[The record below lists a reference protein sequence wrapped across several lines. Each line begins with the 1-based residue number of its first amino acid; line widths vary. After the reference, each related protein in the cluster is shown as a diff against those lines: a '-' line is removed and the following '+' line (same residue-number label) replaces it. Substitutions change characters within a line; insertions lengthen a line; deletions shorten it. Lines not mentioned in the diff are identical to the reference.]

1 MSNVRPASDDVLN
14 QLLALHPKKIDL
26 SLGRMTRLLDALDRP
41 HEKLPPIVHVAGTN
55 GKGSTLAMLRA
66 MLEAAGQHV
75 HGYSSPHLVRFHER
89 INLAGTMISEA
100 ALMDILDRCKAAN
113 GEAPITFFEITTA
126 AAFLAFA
133 EHKADY
139 VLLETGL
146 GGRLDATNVT
156 TPRLTAIT
164 PVSIDHQEF
173 LGDSLAAI
181 AGEKAGIIKSGV
193 PLICAPQAPDAAQVI
208 AAEAE
213 RLAAP
218 ASFGGQDWM
227 AYAER
232 DGLVFQDAN
241 GMLDLPLP
249 ALAGK
254 HQITNAGT
262 AIAMA
267 RHLGLSRAAIAEGL
281 TGAVWPAR
289 LQKLS
294 AGKWVSRLKQRLPN
308 VEIRLDGGHNEA
320 AAEMLADFIAGAG
333 ERPGRRSGKRSGR
346 ALGERDVHIIL
357 GMLANKAH
365 QAFIDHLAAC
375 GRVAHLYAV
384 PVEDSDAGLPPAKLA
399 DMARARGLSASAHAG
414 FQAAL
419 DMINDPDA
427 LIIIAG
433 SLYLAGQLLR
443 ANENE
448 AGHASP

>member
-1 MSNVRPASDDVLN
+1 MMSDFRPASDDVLN

-26 SLGRMTRLLDALDRP
+26 SLGRMMRLLAALDQP
-41 HEKLPPIVHVAGTN
+41 HEKLPPVVHVAGTN

-66 MLEAAGQHV
+66 MLEAAGQRV
-75 HGYSSPHLVRFHER
+75 HCYSSPHLVRFHER
-89 INLAGTMISEA
+89 ITLAGTMIGEA
-100 ALMDILDRCKAAN
+100 ALVDILERCKAAN
-113 GEAPITFFEITTA
+113 GSAPITFFEITTA

-133 EHKADY
+133 EHEADY

-146 GGRLDATNVT
+146 GGRLDATNIT

-181 AGEKAGIIKSGV
+181 AVEKAGIIKPGV
-193 PLICAPQAPDAAQVI
+193 PLVCAPQAPDAAQVI

-213 RLAAP
+213 RLSAP
-218 ASFGGQDWM
+218 VFLGGQDWM

-232 DGLVFQDAN
+232 GGLVFQDGA
-241 GMLDLPLP
+241 GVLDLPLP
-249 ALAGK
+249 SLTGK

-262 AIAMA
+262 AIALA
-267 RHLGLSRAAIAEGL
+267 RHLDLSGAAIAEGL
-281 TGAVWPAR
+281 AKAVWPAR

-294 AGKWVSRLKQRLPN
+294 SGKWVSQLKQRLPN

-333 ERPGRRSGKRSGR
+333 ERSS
-346 ALGERDVHIIL
+346 ERDVHVIL

-384 PVEDSDAGLPPAKLA
+384 PVEDSDAGLPPTELA
-399 DMARARGLSASAHAG
+399 NMARATGLAASAHDG

-419 DMINDPDA
+419 DMIDDPDA
-427 LIIIAG
+427 LILIAG

-443 ANENE
+443 ANEDDE
-448 AGHASP
+448 KRASP

>member
-1 MSNVRPASDDVLN
+1 MMSDFRPASDDVLN

-26 SLGRMTRLLDALDRP
+26 SLGRMMRLLAALDQP
-41 HEKLPPIVHVAGTN
+41 HEKLPPVVHVAGTN

-66 MLEAAGQHV
+66 MLEAAGQRV
-75 HGYSSPHLVRFHER
+75 HCYSSPHLVRFHER
-89 INLAGTMISEA
+89 ITLAGTMIGEA
-100 ALMDILDRCKAAN
+100 ALVDILERCKAAN
-113 GEAPITFFEITTA
+113 GSAPITFFEITTA

-133 EHKADY
+133 EHEADY

-146 GGRLDATNVT
+146 GGRLDATNIT

-181 AGEKAGIIKSGV
+181 AGEKAGIIKPGV
-193 PLICAPQAPDAAQVI
+193 PLVCAPQAPDAAQVI

-213 RLAAP
+213 RLSAP
-218 ASFGGQDWM
+218 VFLGGQDWM

-232 DGLVFQDAN
+232 DGLVFQDGA
-241 GMLDLPLP
+241 GVLDLPLP
-249 ALAGK
+249 SLTGK

-262 AIAMA
+262 AIALA
-267 RHLGLSRAAIAEGL
+267 RHLDLSGAAIAEGL
-281 TGAVWPAR
+281 AKAVWPAR

-294 AGKWVSRLKQRLPN
+294 SGKWVSQLKQRLPN

-333 ERPGRRSGKRSGR
+333 ERSS
-346 ALGERDVHIIL
+346 ERDVHVIL

-384 PVEDSDAGLPPAKLA
+384 PVEDSDAGLPPTELA
-399 DMARARGLSASAHAG
+399 NMARATGLAASAHDG

-419 DMINDPDA
+419 DMIDDPDA
-427 LIIIAG
+427 LILIAG

-443 ANENE
+443 ANEDDENR
-448 AGHASP
+448 ASP